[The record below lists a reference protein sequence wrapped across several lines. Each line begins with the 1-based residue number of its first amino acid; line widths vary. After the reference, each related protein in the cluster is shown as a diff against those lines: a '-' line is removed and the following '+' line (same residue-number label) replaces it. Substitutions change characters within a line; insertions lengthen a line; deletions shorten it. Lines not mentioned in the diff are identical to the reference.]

1 MNKQIPI
8 SRIDEKARNYLLIMY
23 ALNGAYFFTI
33 FITPIVAVILA
44 YVKQSEWEDSVY
56 RDHVAYIIRT
66 FWVSLLVFVI
76 SIPLILLFGL
86 GLVTLTLIGVWFAYR
101 SAFGAWRIWQYQGV
115 NPKLWLELP

>member
-1 MNKQIPI
+1 MNKQTPI

-56 RDHVAYIIRT
+56 CDHVAYIIRT

-86 GLVTLTLIGVWFAYR
+86 GFVTLTLMGVWFAYR
-101 SAFGAWRIWQYQGV
+101 SVFGAWRIWQYQGV

>member
-1 MNKQIPI
+1 MNKQTPI

-66 FWVSLLVFVI
+66 FWVSL
-76 SIPLILLFGL
+76 FG
-86 GLVTLTLIGVWFAYR
+86 VCDKYPIDFYYSV
-101 SAFGAWRIWQYQGV
+101 
-115 NPKLWLELP
+115 